1 MKVLAIIPARG
12 GSKGIPHKNIQNLAG
27 KSLISYTILAAKKS
41 KYIDKIIV
49 TTDDKKIAKIS
60 TLHGAEVPFLRPKNI
75 SRDDSSI
82 IQAVKHTLEFLRI
95 NQSYAPDMIL
105 ILQPTSPLRTTKLID
120 YTVSVLGKSQSS
132 CAITV
137 SKIKKHPFSAFWLKA
152 GLLKP
157 FKQDFASFDRR
168 QKYPDLYFPTG
179 DIYAFW
185 HNTIKKYDS
194 IYGPKIKPVVIDTE
208 GIDIDTKFDLFLA
221 EMIIKHWNKYKKRF
235 R

>member
-12 GSKGIPHKNIQNLAG
+12 GSKEIPHKNIQNLAG

-75 SRDDSSI
+75 SGDDSSI

-95 NQSYAPDMIL
+95 NQSYTPDMIL

-120 YTVSVLGKSQSS
+120 YTVSVLGKSKSS
-132 CAITV
+132 CVITV

-157 FKQDFASFDRR
+157 FKQDFTSFDRR